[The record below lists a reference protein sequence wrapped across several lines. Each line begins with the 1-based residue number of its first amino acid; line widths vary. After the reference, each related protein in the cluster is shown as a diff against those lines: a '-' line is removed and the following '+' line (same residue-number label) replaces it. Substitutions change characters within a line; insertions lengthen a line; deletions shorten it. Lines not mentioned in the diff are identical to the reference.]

1 MGVLCLIINILIPEG
16 GGPQMSEGA
25 ASKNAPQK
33 EQSFNK
39 SEKTKDVRMTN
50 IQAAKGT

>member
-1 MGVLCLIINILIPEG
+1 
-16 GGPQMSEGA
+16 MSEGT
-25 ASKNAPQK
+25 ASRQGVQK
-33 EQSFNK
+33 EQAFNK